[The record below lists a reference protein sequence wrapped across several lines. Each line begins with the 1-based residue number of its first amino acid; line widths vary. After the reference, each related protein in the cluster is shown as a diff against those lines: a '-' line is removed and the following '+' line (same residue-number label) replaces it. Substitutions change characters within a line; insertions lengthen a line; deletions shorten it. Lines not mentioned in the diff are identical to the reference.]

1 MESRSTSC
9 FEGINRVYR
18 NAVVNQIRLRFKEV
32 FPKTWLDEL
41 KSPFKQEEWERIQTH
56 AELPRST
63 GELNSGLK
71 DEFDILS
78 VNHFYNIFDKYFDD
92 IFMNISD
99 NAEVKRRQKQKIL
112 GWTKTVKTLR
122 DPVLGHPA
130 EDDIT
135 FPDAFRMLDT
145 AVRILGFINQDA
157 AQKLQEIRDNIN
169 SDDKGMYNLILYRPI
184 EGSTLPSKEWIVP
197 RFVGRKRELDKLM
210 KWFKDTESRVWLLAG
225 DGGKGKTAIAYQFAT
240 NILNKPLGDLEIVIW
255 MSAKARRFVSGRS
268 VDIDSPDFD
277 DLRSALDRV
286 LEAYAAIELEEEMD
300 INERKNTCL
309 NYLKEL
315 PALVILDDIDS
326 LEGKNIEAMNFFVRD
341 ANITPSKVLLTSR
354 RVPFGFEPTVT
365 QISGLED
372 SDSINF
378 IKSRIELY
386 DIDSSQF
393 TNKIMKRIQRACDG
407 SPLFI
412 EDLLRLCK
420 VGETPM
426 RAIEIWRDRDGNAA
440 REYALKREYDMF
452 SITTQKVLL
461 TCALFDSSV
470 SLTDI
475 AAVLN
480 ISTEEVR
487 SSIRELQESFL
498 VSKPHII
505 ESIPRFDLNQNTKKL
520 VVDINHGTDLSNR
533 LKRII
538 KGITDRPQQ
547 TRSKRETI
555 GRYIRQALSCIKL
568 NRYYDAEQTLLKA
581 INYHPENP
589 DLYGMLGLVY
599 KSWQPQQRYSDAL
612 NAFTRADD
620 LKSSKQD
627 MYWHWCQMELKR
639 KEWTSAT
646 KIAKLGLDQVD
657 FDSIPLLYASGY
669 AHSRLAKDMFQQFQY
684 GRAEQE
690 AQTARLQLDKAL
702 KAFVK
707 ANNLKTRLVSF
718 YRSTFRAIALNYELL
733 IRINKAQ
740 QNFGLLP
747 KHEDNLAKSLNNWLK
762 ECPNDID
769 ALTERERLVY
779 IFPNIKH
786 NLDG

>member
-9 FEGINRVYR
+9 FEGINRFYR

-32 FPKTWLDEL
+32 FPQTWLDEL
-41 KSPFKQEEWERIQTH
+41 KSPFKQEEWERIQTN

-63 GELNSGLK
+63 GELNSELR

-78 VNHFYNIFDKYFDD
+78 VNHFYNIFDRYFDD

-99 NAEVKRRQKQKIL
+99 NVEVKRRQKQEIL
-112 GWTKTVKTLR
+112 TCTKTVKNLR
-122 DPVLGHPA
+122 DSVLGHPA

-135 FPDAFRMLDT
+135 FPDAFRMLDS

-157 AQKLQEIRDNIN
+157 AKDLSRIRDNIN
-169 SDDKGMYNLILYRPI
+169 SDDKRMYDLSLSRQI

-210 KWFKDTESRVWLLAG
+210 EWFKDQNSRVWLLAG

-240 NILNKPLGDLEIVIW
+240 NILNEPPEGLEIVIW

-300 INERKNTCL
+300 INERKHICL

-341 ANITPSKVLLTSR
+341 ANVTPSKVLLTSR

-378 IKSRIELY
+378 IASRIELY

-426 RAIEIWRDRDGNAA
+426 RAIEN
-440 REYALKREYDMF
+440 
-452 SITTQKVLL
+452 
-461 TCALFDSSV
+461 
-470 SLTDI
+470 
-475 AAVLN
+475 
-480 ISTEEVR
+480 
-487 SSIRELQESFL
+487 
-498 VSKPHII
+498 
-505 ESIPRFDLNQNTKKL
+505 
-520 VVDINHGTDLSNR
+520 
-533 LKRII
+533 
-538 KGITDRPQQ
+538 
-547 TRSKRETI
+547 
-555 GRYIRQALSCIKL
+555 
-568 NRYYDAEQTLLKA
+568 
-581 INYHPENP
+581 
-589 DLYGMLGLVY
+589 
-599 KSWQPQQRYSDAL
+599 
-612 NAFTRADD
+612 
-620 LKSSKQD
+620 
-627 MYWHWCQMELKR
+627 ME
-639 KEWTSAT
+639 
-646 KIAKLGLDQVD
+646 G
-657 FDSIPLLYASGY
+657 
-669 AHSRLAKDMFQQFQY
+669 
-684 GRAEQE
+684 
-690 AQTARLQLDKAL
+690 
-702 KAFVK
+702 
-707 ANNLKTRLVSF
+707 
-718 YRSTFRAIALNYELL
+718 
-733 IRINKAQ
+733 
-740 QNFGLLP
+740 
-747 KHEDNLAKSLNNWLK
+747 
-762 ECPNDID
+762 
-769 ALTERERLVY
+769 
-779 IFPNIKH
+779 
-786 NLDG
+786 